1 MNERNEM
8 FLNPLD
14 RQFIRI
20 LTDFGFKRMFGSK
33 EHAGLL
39 MRFLNALFEGKMVIK
54 SVEFRDKEVLPFHPN
69 GKKILYD
76 IYCTTDR
83 GEHFI
88 LEMQQVESDNFTT
101 RILFYGASA
110 IIKQGVR
117 GIEYDIAPVYCVV
130 FTDFYLSGMSHTL
143 LKDIVLTDRYTKEV
157 YSELLRLIFIT
168 LPEVPA
174 EWDDCD
180 TEILR
185 ILYLIKNM
193 ENMTRDSKPYKSG
206 LYEEF
211 FDAASTQMLSDEE
224 AVAYS
229 DSYYKELENQ
239 SAVRLAERKA
249 MERGMEKGIQKGI
262 EKGIQEG
269 MEKGWDNAM
278 ISIAQKMLMSG
289 TPLDQISAMTGLSL
303 ERLREL

>member
-1 MNERNEM
+1 
-8 FLNPLD
+8 
-14 RQFIRI
+14 
-20 LTDFGFKRMFGSK
+20 
-33 EHAGLL
+33 
-39 MRFLNALFEGKMVIK
+39 
-54 SVEFRDKEVLPFHPN
+54 
-69 GKKILYD
+69 
-76 IYCTTDR
+76 
-83 GEHFI
+83 
-88 LEMQQVESDNFTT
+88 MQQVESDNFTT

-157 YSELLRLIFIT
+157 YSELLRLIFIS

-206 LYEEF
+206 LYEDF
-211 FDAASTQMLSDEE
+211 FDAASTQMLSAEE

-249 MERGMEKGIQKGI
+249 MERGMEKG
-262 EKGIQEG
+262 
-269 MEKGWDNAM
+269 WDNAM
-278 ISIAQKMLMSG
+278 IAIAKKMLMSG
-289 TPLDQISAMTGLSL
+289 MPLDQISAMTGIPFETLQNL
-303 ERLREL
+303 